1 MENPG
6 ATSIT
11 TLHYNK
17 GKRIRCG
24 KKDKIDGG
32 CIIIEKVDRFF
43 QIFFSEILKKSFLKK
58 INVRLKK
65 LDALLALALCV

>member
-11 TLHYNK
+11 TLKYNT

-32 CIIIEKVDRFF
+32 CIIIEKVSFF
-43 QIFFSEILKKSFLKK
+43 TG
-58 INVRLKK
+58 
-65 LDALLALALCV
+65 